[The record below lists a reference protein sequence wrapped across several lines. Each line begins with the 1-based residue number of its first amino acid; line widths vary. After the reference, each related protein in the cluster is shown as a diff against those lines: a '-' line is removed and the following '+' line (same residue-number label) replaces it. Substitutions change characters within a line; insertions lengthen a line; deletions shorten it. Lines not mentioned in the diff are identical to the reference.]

1 MKKLLRTLCLVS
13 VLALMLCSFA
23 ACGGDGKDDSK
34 GGNGKDKP
42 NAASGTDESG
52 DEGKTYMDGKGQTI
66 TFATPRVVDLTPGIS
81 PANDLLIER
90 IDEVQNNYN
99 VEIAFESEI
108 DQSDYW
114 DAMVAKAMAGEI
126 FGDIM
131 LIYPYFLD
139 EWVAG
144 NIVTDIAPI
153 AEKVGVDWNDGSW
166 DQLAL
171 QTATFG
177 DKIYSFCREQTELTA
192 GLIYNKE
199 LLKKANLED
208 PSVWVE
214 KDQWNFDKLQEYAK
228 KLTVSDAS
236 GNITQ
241 YGLSTTTC
249 ELFMGCF
256 ILANGATAVEYD
268 AKGYP
273 SLTLDSAKSLEAL
286 NTFNTMLN
294 TDHSVEC
301 LSCMKD
307 WHTAA
312 DAFCNGKTGMLVCEE
327 WVIEYIQSVMTEA
340 GNGEDFSLTYF
351 PKGPNGTDYVDAS
364 FGGMT
369 EYFIYNSDD
378 EEKKELAFRIYCDMY
393 APNEELTEQDQVI
406 ASAEDLFSDQNSID
420 VYEDIIMGKKAK
432 SLNMYKLG
440 LNVRQGFKDVYT
452 NICNNSGSPQSII
465 ASMKTEIETYMKD
478 STYYAEIKEQNGG

>member
-1 MKKLLRTLCLVS
+1 MKKLLRTLCLIS

-23 ACGGDGKDDSK
+23 ACGK
-34 GGNGKDKP
+34 GGKEENTSKP
-42 NAASGTDESG
+42 
-52 DEGKTYMDGKGQTI
+52 GKTGEIEAMDGKGETI
-66 TFATPRVVDLTPGIS
+66 TFATPRVVDLTPGVS
-81 PANDLLIER
+81 DETDLLIKR
-90 IDEVQNNYN
+90 IDEVEKKYN
-99 VEIAFESEI
+99 VKIAFESEI

-144 NIVTDIAPI
+144 NIVADVAPI

-166 DQLAL
+166 DTQAL
-171 QTATFG
+171 QTGTFG
-177 DKIYSFCREQTELTA
+177 NKIYSFCREQTALTA
-192 GLIYNKE
+192 GLIYNTE
-199 LLKKANLED
+199 LLKKADLED

-228 KLTVSDAS
+228 KLTVTDAS

-256 ILANGATAVEYD
+256 ILANGASAVEYD
-268 AKGYP
+268 EKGYP
-273 SLTLDSAKSLEAL
+273 KLTLDSAQSLEAL
-286 NTFNTMLN
+286 STFNTMLN
-294 TDHSVEC
+294 TDHTVEC
-301 LSCMKD
+301 MACMKN
-307 WHTAA
+307 WQEAA
-312 DAFCNGKTGMLVCEE
+312 DMFCNGKVGMLVCEE
-327 WVIEYIQSVMTEA
+327 WVIEYIRDVMGEA
-340 GNGEDFSLTYF
+340 GNGEDFALTYF

-369 EYFIYNSDD
+369 EYFIYNSSDD
-378 EEKKELAFRIYCDMY
+378 FKKELAFRVYCDLY
-393 APNEELTEQDQVI
+393 APDEEISTEDKVTAI
-406 ASAEDLFSDQNSID
+406 GESLFSDENSVE
-420 VYEDIIMGKKAK
+420 VYKDIILNNKSK

-440 LNVRQGFKDVYT
+440 LNVRQDFKDVYT
-452 NICNNSGSPQSII
+452 NICNNSGTPQSII
-465 ASMKTEIETYMKD
+465 NSIKTEIETYMEE
-478 STYYAEIKEQNGG
+478 STYYIQVKKQNGD